1 MQTKERIEK
10 LKEYIK
16 ERQRMKLDQKN
27 DFKTDTIHFFDVG
40 DLTKILYTLDWVL
53 GNEQAIFL
61 GVEDV

>member
-16 ERQRMKLDQKN
+16 ERQRMKLDPKN